1 MSDIWLRAGRCWHA
15 VDVSRILHHRAPHAV
30 INDANALSHLNPSIW
45 PALQGGFVKLRGQ
58 QVVSRSPE
66 MFQ

>member
-1 MSDIWLRAGRCWHA
+1 MGDHWLS
-15 VDVSRILHHRAPHAV
+15 VT
-30 INDANALSHLNPSIW
+30 
-45 PALQGGFVKLRGQ
+45 LQGGFVKLRGQ